1 MSEIITAC
9 IFAVIIIL
17 NIAGTI
23 FVLMQKGKETNNPLK
38 YFSLLT
44 NIRKL
49 FTTKKDGF
57 DKASNLN
64 VFSGVRALM
73 MFCVIYGH
81 TGGL

>member
-1 MSEIITAC
+1 MKRSTTQLLFLSFRNFTC
-9 IFAVIIIL
+9 S
-17 NIAGTI
+17 
-23 FVLMQKGKETNNPLK
+23 K
-38 YFSLLT
+38 YFSILT

-64 VFSGVRALM
+64 VFSGVRTLM

-81 TGGL
+81 TGMIEYGNHNA